1 MDANKFC
8 GLLNSGAFTFLCKSS
23 RGLESQKPVRA
34 MAAGD
39 KIPASSRCS
48 YLHGVGGGLEPR
60 GERCGPRPGAHKARG
75 AGEGGATGS
84 QSGQVT
90 ATISGP
96 KH

>member
-1 MDANKFC
+1 MQANSV
-8 GLLNSGAFTFLCKSS
+8 LISMSSSAFTFLCKSS

-39 KIPASSRCS
+39 KIPALSRCS

-60 GERCGPRPGAHKARG
+60 GYRCGPRPGAHKARG

-96 KH
+96 NH